1 MAGATRLEPAFLRD
15 GVKDF
20 ECFASTGVKSPK
32 NAMFKA
38 RGLWQQIDS
47 SGVAAGGQVVGQCT
61 QRPTL
66 LGSLP
71 NSERTLLSGFLTAE
85 VEW

>member
-38 RGLWQQIDS
+38 RGLWQQIDPLAKRQ
-47 SGVAAGGQVVGQCT
+47 GVKS
-61 QRPTL
+61 
-66 LGSLP
+66 LGSAPKGQLS
-71 NSERTLLSGFLTAE
+71 SEAFQILHEPCFLDF
-85 VEW
+85 